1 MHAVDPT
8 SGIELAPRSRIPAL
22 STDEGSDVVTLAK
35 ALAGANDVGKVS
47 FGTEGG
53 HFQDSGIETVI
64 CGPGAIAQAHKPD
77 EFIAL
82 EQIARCE
89 AFMQRLLEH
98 MTAD

>member
-1 MHAVDPT
+1 M
-8 SGIELAPRSRIPAL
+8 
-22 STDEGSDVVTLAK
+22 VTLAK